1 MALLLRRPLVS
12 RQVRASLYQVSQ
24 AAMTTTSNF
33 VIPPPPIPSVPV
45 VGESQV
51 FPVHRIYCV
60 GRNYADH
67 AVEMGGDPSREPPFF
82 FTKPAD
88 AIVPTTNSV
97 SQTNPNNDTRTSTTI
112 PYPLATQNLHHEI
125 ELVVAIGKAGTQI
138 SQQYAM
144 EHVYGYAVGVDLT
157 RRDLQSAAKQTS
169 RPWDSAKAFDQSA
182 PISAIVPK
190 EKTTMNHQEDPE
202 SSSSRTN
209 RIWLTVNGQ
218 LQQDGSLDQMTWKV
232 PEIIAILSQQF
243 HLQPG
248 DLIYTGTP
256 SGVGPL
262 QKGDVVQGGVDAL
275 EDVRVEFTIT

>member
-12 RQVRASLYQVSQ
+12 RQVRASLYQITQ
-24 AAMTTTSNF
+24 AAMTTTTKF
-33 VIPPPPIPSVPV
+33 VIPPPQIPSVPV

-88 AIVPTTNSV
+88 AIVPAISSV
-97 SQTNPNNDTRTSTTI
+97 SQTRTSTTI

-190 EKTTMNHQEDPE
+190 EKSTMSHQEDPE
-202 SSSSRTN
+202 YSSSRTN

-275 EDVRVEFTIT
+275 EDVRVEFTIS

>member
-1 MALLLRRPLVS
+1 
-12 RQVRASLYQVSQ
+12 
-24 AAMTTTSNF
+24 
-33 VIPPPPIPSVPV
+33 
-45 VGESQV
+45 
-51 FPVHRIYCV
+51 
-60 GRNYADH
+60 
-67 AVEMGGDPSREPPFF
+67 
-82 FTKPAD
+82 
-88 AIVPTTNSV
+88 
-97 SQTNPNNDTRTSTTI
+97 
-112 PYPLATQNLHHEI
+112 
-125 ELVVAIGKAGTQI
+125 
-138 SQQYAM
+138 M

-275 EDVRVEFTIT
+275 EDVRVEFTIS